1 MRLTLLC
8 LFVFVGLMLSAQ
20 KFTFEPEW
28 LPPAVGEKKWKPLV
42 GFDSRRSSFNDRKVK
57 FFGLRLG
64 AQHRGVHRFGL
75 GFYRM
80 NRGEIYDGILVD
92 RPDASADAEV
102 QFIAG
107 FATIFYERVIMQA
120 GNLELATPVYIGA
133 GNVEELYK
141 DVAGTFRPYVQ
152 EGFSVFG
159 FGVMA
164 KYRIFHWI
172 EPGFGG
178 GMRLIF
184 NATPELTQTL
194 QRPYYAFKVSILLG
208 EFYRHVILKESD

>member
-1 MRLTLLC
+1 MRPTLLC
-8 LFVFVGLMLSAQ
+8 LFVFLGLILSAQ
-20 KFTFEPEW
+20 KITFEPDW
-28 LPPAVGEKKWKPLV
+28 LPPAVGDKKWKPLV
-42 GFDSRRSSFNDRKVK
+42 GFDSRRSSFDDRKVK
-57 FFGLRLG
+57 FIGLRLG

-102 QFIAG
+102 QYIAG
-107 FATIFYERVIMQA
+107 FATLFYERVIMQA
-120 GNLELATPVYIGA
+120 GKLELATPIYIG
-133 GNVEELYK
+133 GGTVEELYK
-141 DVAGTFRPYVQ
+141 DVAGTFRPFVQ
-152 EGFSVFG
+152 EPFSVLG

-178 GMRLIF
+178 GMRFIY
-184 NATPELTQTL
+184 NSRPEVVRTL

-208 EFYRHVILKESD
+208 EFYRHVIRNDSD